1 MHKPVLF
8 SCVVSA
14 CVGLTDLSGE
24 NPHDIHKQDEVQLRK
39 TEQRELTE

>member
-8 SCVVSA
+8 PCVVSA